1 MSSEERVK
9 SQLKMTDHYQ
19 ILGLPRK
26 ATLDAI
32 VRSYRW
38 KAHVYRLNNNLHNIE
53 WSKKK
58 SMEVKQAYKVLSD
71 ESARRAYDQQHKVF
85 IIHSE
90 HDTNSAIYI
99 AVVDTVRKNDFI
111 VVNSCNVNSLEDAY
125 DRIDNCC
132 CSICLL
138 TPNFLKDNCCKTYCT
153 TACTLAFERNTN
165 SVFYVKTESFLD
177 DDIPSPLRVISGLT
191 FPHLYFTYV
200 LKKSLNEIR
209 KRSTVSSNET
219 E

>member
-1 MSSEERVK
+1 
-9 SQLKMTDHYQ
+9 MTDHYQ

-38 KAHVYRLNNNLHNIE
+38 KAYLYRPNNNLHNIE

-71 ESARRAYDQQHKVF
+71 ENTRRAYDHTDKVF

-90 HDTNSAIYI
+90 QDTNSAIYI
-99 AVVDTVRKNDFI
+99 AVVDNVRKNDFI
-111 VVNSCNVNSLEDAY
+111 VVNSCKVNSLEDAY
-125 DRIDNCC
+125 DTIDDCC

-138 TPNFLKDNCCKTYCT
+138 TPNFLKDDSCKAFCT
-153 TACTLAFERNTN
+153 AACNSAFEQNTN
-165 SVFYVKTESFLD
+165 SVSYVKTESFLD
-177 DDIPSPLRVISGLT
+177 DDIPNQLKAISGLS
-191 FPHLYFTYV
+191 FPHVYFTYV

-209 KRSTVSSNET
+209 KRSTSV
-219 E
+219 